1 VEREELSRTRSHR
14 EGEKAIGLRVAGWAE
29 ASLVDVIGDVAFT
42 IWFNY
47 CDFRCPWCQNAH
59 VVLAR
64 ESREISVGELLE
76 AISDALLLIGYVQAT
91 GGEPTLQDE
100 ALEALFRACREL
112 GVRTSLDTNGSR
124 PEVIGRLLDKDLL
137 DHVALDVKAPLSEPE
152 KYGRVIGL
160 PSRGREMAEK
170 VRASVQEVIE
180 KAPYLEV
187 RTTFVPTLLT
197 PEDVLAIA
205 GELVEM
211 GLAEHERYVY
221 VLQQFVPSETL
232 IDPSFADVERPSPEF
247 LLELAARVKKE
258 AGLAE
263 VYVRAQ
269 ELGVAKAGLIMRL

>member
-1 VEREELSRTRSHR
+1 MRTRSPS
-14 EGEKAIGLRVAGWAE
+14 EGGKTIRLRVAGWAD

-59 VVLAR
+59 VVFAK
-64 ESREISVGELLE
+64 ESREITVGELLE
-76 AISDALLLIGYVQAT
+76 AISDASLLVGYVQAT

-100 ALEALFRACREL
+100 GLEALFEGCKEEI

-124 PEVIGRLLDKDLL
+124 PDVIERLLDLGL
-137 DHVALDVKAPLSEPE
+137 IDHVALDVKAPLSEPE

-160 PSRGREMAEK
+160 PDRGKEMADR
-170 VRASVQEVIE
+170 VRASVREVIE
-180 KAPYLEV
+180 KAPYLEI

-197 PEDVLAIA
+197 PEDVLVIA
-205 GELVEM
+205 GELVDM

-221 VLQQFVPSETL
+221 VIQQFVPSETL
-232 IDPSFADVERPSPEF
+232 IDPAFAKVERPSPEF
-247 LLELAARVKKE
+247 LLELARRVEKE
-258 AGLAE
+258 TGLTE

-269 ELGVAKAGLIMRL
+269 ELGVAKTGPIMRL